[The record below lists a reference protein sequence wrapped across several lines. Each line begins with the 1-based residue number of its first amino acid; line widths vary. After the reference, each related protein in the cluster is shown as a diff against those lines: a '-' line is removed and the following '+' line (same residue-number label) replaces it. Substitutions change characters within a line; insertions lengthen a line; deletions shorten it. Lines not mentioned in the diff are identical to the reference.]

1 MAGPNGHYNKGQ
13 SAIRVGKVG
22 TRVASDARIR
32 ILLVAAGDPKPLR
45 DPIQKALDGQ
55 FALEAVTGVED
66 ALARL
71 ARGDIGIVIFDL
83 QNGDSAHWNHF
94 TRIEAQA
101 PDIPV
106 IVVTEKD
113 DDAVSARAL
122 RDGAQDHLTHDALG
136 ARDFPRTMRFAIERH
151 RIVRE
156 RQAALERLR
165 ELERFKT
172 QFINTAAHEL
182 NSPLTPVKLQLHL
195 LRTEHSQGLTAKHK
209 SSLDI
214 MERNVD
220 RLIALVS
227 DVLEAARL
235 QANRL
240 VVKKEPIDLHQIV
253 SESVES
259 LQAQAKALG
268 IELVLESRP
277 GFRTEADPDRISQ
290 VVYNL
295 IGNALK
301 FTPRGGRV
309 RVSTG
314 KEGEFAIVRVA
325 DTGIGLRPEDFLRL
339 FQPFSQAHEWT
350 TSKRPGSGLGLYIS
364 QGIVEQHGGR
374 IWCDSPGPNR
384 GSTFSFA
391 IPLPRSTPAP
401 KPAAK
406 PAVERLPSHGFWKIV
421 YFKCPT
427 CSSRDINMRI
437 LRNKYECRACE
448 YQWQ

>member
-1 MAGPNGHYNKGQ
+1 
-13 SAIRVGKVG
+13 
-22 TRVASDARIR
+22 VAS
-32 ILLVAAGDPKPLR
+32 GESKPLFDR
-45 DPIQKALDGQ
+45 VQRSLDGA
-55 FALEAVTGVED
+55 FAVEGVQNADD

-71 ARGDIGIVIFDL
+71 SRGDIGLVLFDL
-83 QNGDSAHWNHF
+83 KDGDTTHWTNF
-94 TRIEAQA
+94 SRIEAQS
-101 PDIPV
+101 PDVPV
-106 IVVTEKD
+106 IVVTAKD
-113 DDAVSARAL
+113 DETVSARAL
-122 RDGAQDHLTHDALG
+122 RDGAQDHLTLDAMG
-136 ARDFPRTMRFAIERH
+136 NAQFPRTLRFAIERH

-195 LRTEHSQGLTAKHK
+195 LRTEHAQGLTAKQK

-240 VVKKEPIDLHQIV
+240 VVKKEPIDLHQVV
-253 SESVES
+253 SEAVES
-259 LQAQAKALG
+259 LQDHAKSLG
-268 IELVLESRP
+268 VELVLESKP
-277 GFRTEADPDRISQ
+277 GFRAEADPDRISQ

-301 FTPRGGRV
+301 FTPRGGKV
-309 RVSTG
+309 RVAVL
-314 KEGEFAIVRVA
+314 KEGEFLLVRVI

-339 FQPFSQAHEWT
+339 FQPFSQTHEWT

-391 IPLPRSTPAP
+391 LPLPRQAPSP

-406 PAVERLPSHGFWKIV
+406 PTTDKLPSHGFWKIV

>member
-1 MAGPNGHYNKGQ
+1 MATD
-13 SAIRVGKVG
+13 
-22 TRVASDARIR
+22 TRTK
-32 ILLVAAGDPKPLR
+32 ILLVATGDPKPLR
-45 DPIQKALDGQ
+45 DAAQRTLNGT
-55 FALEAVTGVED
+55 FSVEAVQGVDD
-66 ALARL
+66 AISRL
-71 ARGDIGIVIFDL
+71 GRGDVGLVLFDL
-83 QNGDSAHWNHF
+83 HDGDSAHWNHF

-101 PDIPV
+101 PDVPV
-106 IVVTEKD
+106 VVLTAKD
-113 DDAVSARAL
+113 DDDVSARAL
-122 RDGAQDHLTHDALG
+122 RDGAQDHLTTDAVASPNF
-136 ARDFPRTMRFAIERH
+136 ARTLRFAIERH

-195 LRTEHSQGLTAKHK
+195 LRTEHSAGLTQKQK
-209 SSLDI
+209 GSLDI

-253 SESVES
+253 SEAVES
-259 LQAQAKALG
+259 MQPQARNAG
-268 IELVLESRP
+268 VDLVLESKP
-277 GFRTEADPDRISQ
+277 GFRAEADPDRITQ

-301 FTPRGGRV
+301 FTPRGGKV
-309 RVSTG
+309 RVSTA
-314 KEGEFAIVRVA
+314 KEGEFAMVRVT

-339 FQPFSQAHEWT
+339 FQPFSQTHEWT

-391 IPLPRSTPAP
+391 IPLP
-401 KPAAK
+401 KPAATQK
-406 PAVERLPSHGFWKIV
+406 GAAKAVAPQKLMSHGFWKIV

>member
-1 MAGPNGHYNKGQ
+1 MA
-13 SAIRVGKVG
+13 
-22 TRVASDARIR
+22 TDARTKV
-32 ILLVAAGDPKPLR
+32 LLVSARDPKSLR
-45 DPIQKALDGQ
+45 ETAQRGVGGD
-55 FALEAVTGVED
+55 FSVEAVPSVED
-66 ALARL
+66 ALSRL
-71 ARGDIGIVIFDL
+71 SRGDIGLVLFDL
-83 QNGDSAHWNHF
+83 EDGDSGHWNQF

-101 PDIPV
+101 PDVPV
-106 IVVTEKD
+106 VVVTAKD
-113 DDAVSARAL
+113 DDQVSARAL
-122 RDGAQDHLTHDALG
+122 RDGAQDHITKDVFG
-136 ARDFPRTMRFAIERH
+136 ASQFARTVRFAIERH

-195 LRTEHSQGLTAKHK
+195 LRTEHAEGLSQKQKG
-209 SSLDI
+209 SLDI

-240 VVKKEPIDLHQIV
+240 VVKKEPVDLHQIV
-253 SESVES
+253 SEAVES
-259 LQAQAKALG
+259 MQPQAHKVG
-268 IELVLESRP
+268 VDLVLDSKA
-277 GFRTEADPDRISQ
+277 GFRAEADPDRIAQ

-301 FTPRGGRV
+301 FTPRGGKV
-309 RVSTG
+309 KVATA
-314 KEGEFAIVRVA
+314 KEGEFAIVRVT

-339 FQPFSQAHEWT
+339 FQPFSQTHEWT

-391 IPLPRSTPAP
+391 IPLPKPASAP
-401 KPAAK
+401 KASAK
-406 PAVERLPSHGFWKIV
+406 TAPHQLPTHGFWKIV

>member
-1 MAGPNGHYNKGQ
+1 MA
-13 SAIRVGKVG
+13 
-22 TRVASDARIR
+22 TEARAK

-45 DPIQKALDGQ
+45 DAAQRTLNGS
-55 FALEAVTGVED
+55 FSVEAVQGVDD

-71 ARGDIGIVIFDL
+71 ARSDIGLVLFDL
-83 QNGDSAHWNHF
+83 QEGDSAHWNQF
-94 TRIEAQA
+94 TRIEAHA
-101 PDIPV
+101 PDVPV
-106 IVVTEKD
+106 VVLTAKD
-113 DDAVSARAL
+113 DDDVSARAL
-122 RDGAQDHLTHDALG
+122 RDGAQDHLTTDALSSPQ
-136 ARDFPRTMRFAIERH
+136 FPRTLRFAIERH

-195 LRTEHSQGLTAKHK
+195 LRTEHAAGLTQKQK

-240 VVKKEPIDLHQIV
+240 VVKKEPIDLHQVV
-253 SESVES
+253 SEAVES
-259 LQAQAKALG
+259 TQQQARSVG
-268 IELVLESRP
+268 VDLVLESRP
-277 GFRTEADPDRISQ
+277 GFRAEADPDRITQ
-290 VVYNL
+290 VIHNL

-301 FTPRGGRV
+301 FTPRGGKV
-309 RVSTG
+309 RVVTA
-314 KEGEFAIVRVA
+314 KEGEFVIVRVT

-339 FQPFSQAHEWT
+339 FQPFSQTHEWT

-391 IPLPRSTPAP
+391 IPLPKASSAQ
-401 KPAAK
+401 KVSAK
-406 PAVERLPSHGFWKIV
+406 TLPQRLPSHGFWKIV

-427 CSSRDINMRI
+427 CASRDINMRI

>member
-1 MAGPNGHYNKGQ
+1 MA
-13 SAIRVGKVG
+13 
-22 TRVASDARIR
+22 TDARTKV
-32 ILLVAAGDPKPLR
+32 LLVAAGDPKHLR
-45 DPIQKALDGQ
+45 ETAQRSVNGV
-55 FALEAVTGVED
+55 FSVEAVQGVDE
-66 ALARL
+66 ALSRL
-71 ARGDIGIVIFDL
+71 GRGDIGIVLFDL
-83 QNGDSAHWNHF
+83 QEGDSAHWNQF
-94 TRIEAQA
+94 TRIEAQVPA
-101 PDIPV
+101 VPV
-106 IVVTEKD
+106 VVVTAKD

-122 RDGAQDHLTHDALG
+122 RDGAQDHITVDAVGG
-136 ARDFPRTMRFAIERH
+136 ANFARTLRFAIERH

-156 RQAALERLR
+156 RRAALERLR

-195 LRTEHSQGLTAKHK
+195 LRTEHSQGLTQKQKA
-209 SSLDI
+209 SLDI
-214 MERNVD
+214 VERNVD
-220 RLIALVS
+220 RLISLVS

-240 VVKKEPIDLHQIV
+240 VVKKEPVDLHQIV
-253 SESVES
+253 SEAVES
-259 LQAQAKALG
+259 MRPQARTVG
-268 IELVLESRP
+268 IEVVLESKP
-277 GFRTEADPDRISQ
+277 GFRAEADPDRIAQ

-301 FTPRGGRV
+301 FTPRGGKV
-309 RVSTG
+309 RVITA
-314 KEGEFAIVRVA
+314 KEGEFAVVRVN

-339 FQPFSQAHEWT
+339 FQPFSQTHEWT
-350 TSKRPGSGLGLYIS
+350 RSKRPGSGLGLFIS

-391 IPLPRSTPAP
+391 IPFPQPVGAPNASLKAAP
-401 KPAAK
+401 K
-406 PAVERLPSHGFWKIV
+406 VLPTHGFWKIV